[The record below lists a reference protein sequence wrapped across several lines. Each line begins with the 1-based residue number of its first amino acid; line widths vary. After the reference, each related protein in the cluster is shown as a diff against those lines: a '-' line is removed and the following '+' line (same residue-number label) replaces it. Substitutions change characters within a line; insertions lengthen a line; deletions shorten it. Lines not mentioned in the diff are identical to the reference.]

1 MLEKNSISEI
11 GYCQAVTLNNLQL
24 IIFILLYK
32 NNYNSNL
39 LLNSLIINILD
50 LTVCDIEESTL
61 ICEYPEIELNY
72 MRSQICYLMP

>member
-1 MLEKNSISEI
+1 M
-11 GYCQAVTLNNLQL
+11 
-24 IIFILLYK
+24 
-32 NNYNSNL
+32 
-39 LLNSLIINILD
+39 LLNSLIIEKNHNILD